1 MNLMSYLTAL
11 SRENK
16 SKKIKYMTIHSTVAD
31 VATRIRNGQQSRK
44 LEILL
49 KKTNKTINIL
59 NVLKTEGFI
68 RGYKVEDRNILVL
81 LKYISD
87 KPVIEKIETISTY
100 NSNKFTSVK
109 NLIQL
114 KELMKKSN
122 QGLGLFVVSTSKGIL
137 SDYQCIAQNVGGQLI
152 LRIL

>member
-1 MNLMSYLTAL
+1 
-11 SRENK
+11 
-16 SKKIKYMTIHSTVAD
+16 MTIHSTVAD
-31 VATRIRNGQQSRK
+31 LATRIRNGQKSRK

-68 RGYKVEDRNILVL
+68 RGYKVEDQNILVF

-122 QGLGLFVVSTSKGIL
+122 QGLGLFLVSTSKGIL
-137 SDYQCIAQNVGGQLI
+137 SDYESIAQNVGGQLI
-152 LRIL
+152 LRVL

>member
-1 MNLMSYLTAL
+1 
-11 SRENK
+11 
-16 SKKIKYMTIHSTVAD
+16 MTIHSTVAD
-31 VATRIRNGQQSRK
+31 LATRIRNGQKSRK

-68 RGYKVEDRNILVL
+68 RGYKVEDQNILVF

-109 NLIQL
+109 NLVKL

-122 QGLGLFVVSTSKGIL
+122 QGLGLFLVSTSKGIL
-137 SDYQCIAQNVGGQLI
+137 SDYESIAQNVGGQLI
-152 LRIL
+152 LRVL